1 MRISVVCFLI
11 FLGTSL
17 FSQGHVAVYDSA
29 TQKPIV
35 GVSVGIA
42 SKNLLLHTDFE
53 GRVLLPNLIAN
64 EVVVFSHLGYQKIGI
79 TSDMIP
85 NKLVLVPKNIQLR
98 ESVIRPKSARD
109 ILLMSFD
116 SFLPNHAPFVYS
128 QNCFYREEF
137 IINNEYHK
145 FQEIEMRMYQWPKAK
160 EERIY
165 YRSNSVPRLSRV
177 YKVYNEKLARE
188 LRVGLGKIVHDQ
200 IDFRNMSMYSFAKGT
215 NILNFVF
222 TQMLSDKNVELEF
235 GMPENIQGVEAIHII
250 GRHYV
255 GKSNFVNSHIYLEPN
270 SLAVIHFELL
280 ANADDVTRDLENAI
294 NMKPGFKER
303 ALLWMLGISYKVK
316 KFYCKIHL
324 TKNKNG
330 IWTVSDYLS
339 MFPFE
344 VKKRKFTMDGY
355 IHLSYRF
362 DPQISNEN
370 VIPKVD
376 ATYRENQKLL
386 NTQDPRSRFGNL
398 PYAIP
403 LTPTQKERLQR
414 ALK

>member
-11 FLGTSL
+11 SLGTSL

-53 GRVLLPNLIAN
+53 GRVLLPNLTAN
-64 EVVVFSHLGYQKIGI
+64 DVVVFSHLGYQKIGI

-85 NKLVLVPKNIQLR
+85 NKLVLAAKNIQLR

-116 SFLPNHAPFVYS
+116 SFQPNHAPFVYS

-145 FQEIEMRMYQWPKAK
+145 FQEIDMRMYQWPKER

-165 YRSNSVPRLSRV
+165 YRSNSVPAIR
-177 YKVYNEKLARE
+177 KVY
-188 LRVGLGKIVHDQ
+188 RVNNQKFAGHIGDLFGKFMNDQ
-200 IDFRNMSMYSFAKGT
+200 LDFRNMSMYSFAKGT

-235 GMPENIQGVEAIHII
+235 GMPENIQGIEAIHII
-250 GRHYV
+250 GKHYV

-270 SLAVIHFELL
+270 SLAVMHFELL

-294 NMKPGFKER
+294 NIKPGFRER
-303 ALLWMLGISYKVK
+303 ALLWFRGISYKVK
-316 KFYCKIHL
+316 MFYCKIYL

-370 VIPKVD
+370 AIPNVY

-386 NTQDPRSRFGNL
+386 DTQDSRSRFGNL